1 MLLQWYYQPPA
12 SSRGLGSAVTRHA
25 ACVTQATC
33 PRCHPLTRKSHEGGV
48 SEVLHGAGVT
58 PVEFLQ
64 RSNSPAWRYHIA
76 VGRATI
82 KTEFTASDW
91 QRSPNPPSK
100 LGPACSGPRSS
111 GGLSPPIPP
120 PKKKASLGILL
131 IKNMGLFFFVGCM
144 QGGREGRPGRPAPP
158 PGGGRGEE
166 PKSALESRSGPGPPR
181 RPRSPGVLPSLMLT
195 NHTNGLNGLLPSI
208 CTLSTHG
215 FTCVPMISFTL
226 AVRKNNN
233 YPHNHYEGREGD
245 KL

>member
-131 IKNMGLFFFVGCM
+131 IKKYGTFFFSWGACR
-144 QGGREGRPGRPAPP
+144 GAERAGPAAPLRPPAEEGARSPNLPSKAGPA
-158 PGGGRGEE
+158 R
-166 PKSALESRSGPGPPR
+166 GPPAG
-181 RPRSPGVLPSLMLT
+181 PAVQ
-195 NHTNGLNGLLPSI
+195 
-208 CTLSTHG
+208 G
-215 FTCVPMISFTL
+215 FFL
-226 AVRKNNN
+226 
-233 YPHNHYEGREGD
+233 H
-245 KL
+245 

>member
-12 SSRGLGSAVTRHA
+12 TSRGLGSAVTRHA

-131 IKNMGLFFFVGCM
+131 IKNMGLFFSWGACR
-144 QGGREGRPGRPAPP
+144 GAERAGPAAPLRPPAEEGARSPNLPSKAGPA
-158 PGGGRGEE
+158 R
-166 PKSALESRSGPGPPR
+166 GPPAG
-181 RPRSPGVLPSLMLT
+181 PAVQ
-195 NHTNGLNGLLPSI
+195 
-208 CTLSTHG
+208 G
-215 FTCVPMISFTL
+215 FFL
-226 AVRKNNN
+226 
-233 YPHNHYEGREGD
+233 H
-245 KL
+245 